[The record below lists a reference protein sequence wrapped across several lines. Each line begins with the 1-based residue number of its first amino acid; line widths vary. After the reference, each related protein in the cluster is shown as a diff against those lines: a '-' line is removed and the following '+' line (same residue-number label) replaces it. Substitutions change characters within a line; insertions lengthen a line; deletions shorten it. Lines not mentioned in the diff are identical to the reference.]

1 MLFKVFMKVFLIF
14 VLFIFSCSKNLEEE
28 VDIYARVGNTVLT
41 KEEVLNIKKEGLV
54 DQSLMKNTIESWVE
68 KTILYKEAINIGL
81 DRDLFLL
88 KKRDHF
94 YKDLL
99 ISSFL
104 ELKTKKDLI
113 ITKKEISNYYK
124 KNKFSFKRN
133 HNEYLIKH
141 FVLPTKKE
149 ANKIKNYLRSN
160 KKGKALEIFIKNNK
174 PEIKTIKDGLISQT
188 KLGFIFNNSVG
199 DIVGPKKLN
208 SSYHIFQ
215 ILRKY
220 EKGTVPGLELIY
232 DEVYQRV
239 FKIKE
244 KKFLNR
250 FLDSLYLS
258 ADIYISPEVK
268 E

>member
-1 MLFKVFMKVFLIF
+1 MNVFLII
-14 VLFIFSCSKNLEEE
+14 VLFVFSCSKNLEEE
-28 VDIYARVGNTVLT
+28 VDIYARVGSTVLT
-41 KEEVLNIKKEGLV
+41 KKDVLNIKKEGLV
-54 DQSLMKNTIESWVE
+54 DQTLIKNTIESWVE
-68 KTILYKEAINIGL
+68 KTILYEEAINNGL
-81 DRDLFLL
+81 DKDLFLL
-88 KKRDHF
+88 KKRDLF

-104 ELKTKKDLI
+104 EIKTKKDLNV
-113 ITKKEISNYYK
+113 TKKEISNYYK

-133 HNEYLIKH
+133 HNECLIKH

-160 KKGKALEIFIKNNK
+160 KKGKALELLIKNNK
-174 PEIKTIKDGLISQT
+174 PETKTIKEGLINQE
-188 KLGFIFNNSVG
+188 KLGFVFNSSVG
-199 DIVGPKKLN
+199 DIVGPKKLD

-244 KKFLNR
+244 KKFLNN